1 MKCEEKK
8 RGVLFILS
16 APSGAGKTTLCREV
30 MKVFPEI
37 RLSISYTTRS
47 KRSGETDGVDYFFIN
62 KEEFRHM
69 IKKGA
74 FAEWAKV
81 HNQYYGTTMETIK
94 NSVTHGVDQILD
106 IDWQGAKQLKKNFN
120 DGVYIFI
127 LPPSLKELESRIR
140 KRGEDSEEAV
150 KTRLDNAVEE
160 MNHAG
165 WYDYNIT
172 NDDLKKALSQLN
184 AIIVAEKC
192 RTSSQVKA

>member
-1 MKCEEKK
+1 
-8 RGVLFILS
+8 
-16 APSGAGKTTLCREV
+16 
-30 MKVFPEI
+30 
-37 RLSISYTTRS
+37 
-47 KRSGETDGVDYFFIN
+47 
-62 KEEFRHM
+62 
-69 IKKGA
+69 
-74 FAEWAKV
+74 
-81 HNQYYGTTMETIK
+81 METIK
-94 NSVTHGVDQILD
+94 NSVTHEVDQILD
-106 IDWQGAKQLKKNFN
+106 IDWQGAKQLKKNLS

-172 NDDLKKALSQLN
+172 NDNLEEALSQLN